1 MLYANMIP
9 QVGALSLGG
18 RLYTCIILDPEVTKE
33 ADKLPDFFVEELKE
47 LAQRLGVD
55 CKPDDMYAK
64 PL

>member
-18 RLYTCIILDPEVTKE
+18 RLFTCIVLDPVLTKE
-33 ADKLPDFFVEELKE
+33 ADKLPGFFVEELKE
-47 LAQRLGVD
+47 LAKRLDVD
-55 CKPDDMYAK
+55 ASPDAMYGT